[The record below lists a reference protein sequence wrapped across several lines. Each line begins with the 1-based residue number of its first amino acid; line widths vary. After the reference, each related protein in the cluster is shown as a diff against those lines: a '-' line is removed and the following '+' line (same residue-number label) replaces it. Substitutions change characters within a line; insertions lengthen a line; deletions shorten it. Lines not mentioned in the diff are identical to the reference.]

1 MTTSK
6 IRSLES
12 INFLASLPD
21 KDRQA
26 LEQRCAWRDC
36 KKDEQIIDRDSDSR
50 DVYFVVAGNVRVVNY
65 SYSGREVS
73 YDDVGPG
80 SIIGELAAIDGKPRS
95 ANVVAL
101 NNATVASMSP
111 DAFKQIVTGHP
122 TIAAAVMERLVQII
136 RESNDRIMDLSTMG
150 AFNRVYAEL
159 LRLARGNLDEEDY
172 SAVIDPIP
180 IHSDLASR
188 AGTTR
193 ETVARA
199 IGELTRKGVVE
210 KQGQTLNVPDMEQL
224 EDIVEGDVG
233 A

>member
-6 IRSLES
+6 IRSLEH
-12 INFLASLPD
+12 FKLLACLPD
-21 KDRQA
+21 KERQA

-36 KKDEQIIDRDSDSR
+36 RKDEQIIDRDSESR
-50 DVYFVVAGNVRVVNY
+50 DVYFIVAGAVRVVNY

-73 YDDVGPG
+73 YDDVGRG
-80 SIIGELAAIDGKPRS
+80 GIFGELAAIDGKPRS
-95 ANVVAL
+95 ANIVAL
-101 NNATVASMSP
+101 RNATVASMSP
-111 DAFKQIVTGHP
+111 DAFKQLVTGHP
-122 TIAAAVMERLVQII
+122 AIAAAVMERLVEII

-159 LRLARGNLDEEDY
+159 LRLARTSLDEEDY
-172 SAVIDPIP
+172 SAVIDPVP

-210 KQGQTLNVPDMEQL
+210 KRGQALNVPDVEQL
-224 EDIVEGDVG
+224 EDIVEGG
-233 A
+233 ADA